1 MEFAPIV
8 LFVYNRPDLTLSTL
22 QCLSKNEEAKES
34 TLYVYCDGA
43 KAGAS
48 PEQLQLIRQVREI
61 VHSQPWCGKV
71 VVLEAEKNKG
81 LATSVIDGVTEV
93 IGKHGKIIV
102 LEDDLTLSPFFL
114 KYMND
119 ALTKYADEEKLLA
132 VHGYLYPFEIPA
144 SFTDSTFLVHDPGS
158 LGWGTWSRAWSKF
171 EPDTDKVMAQIK
183 AKGLKR
189 PFDFWG
195 AYPFYRMLRQHKN
208 GKVSSWAIR
217 WRGTAYLHDMLTLYP
232 VKSLVRHD
240 GNVASATHHY
250 KEEDWL
256 HTEVYQSPIPVGNIP
271 VKNNLPMEKLFAKFL
286 RAKAGMTV
294 QAKIKNRLK
303 KYWKKITG
311 HA

>member
-22 QCLSKNEEAKES
+22 QHLSRNKEAKES
-34 TLYVYCDGA
+34 TLYVYCDGP

-48 PEQLQLIRQVREI
+48 TEQLQLVKQVREI
-61 VHSQPWCGKV
+61 VHREPWCGRV
-71 VVLEAEKNKG
+71 IVLEAEQNKG

-93 IGKHGKIIV
+93 ISKHGKVIV
-102 LEDDLTLSPFFL
+102 LEDDLTVSPFFL
-114 KYMND
+114 QYMND
-119 ALTKYADEEKLLA
+119 GLHRYEHAEKVLA
-132 VHGYLYPFEIPA
+132 VHGYLYPFTIPA
-144 SFTDSTFLVHDPGS
+144 NYKPSTFLVHDPGS

-171 EPDTDKVMAQIK
+171 ERDTDKVIEQIK
-183 AKGLKR
+183 AKGLKAA
-189 PFDFWG
+189 FDFWG
-195 AYPFYRMLRQHKN
+195 ANPFFRMLHQHKH

-217 WRGTAYLHDMLTLYP
+217 WRATAYLYDMLTLDP

-240 GNVASATHHY
+240 GNVAAATHHF

-256 HTEVYQSPIPVGNIP
+256 YTEIYQQPVPVEDIPVE
-271 VKNNLPMEKLFAKFL
+271 NNLPMERVFAKFL
-286 RAKAGMTV
+286 RANAGMTI

-303 KYWKKITG
+303 KYWRKITG

>member
-22 QCLSKNEEAKES
+22 QYLSKNEEAKES

-48 PEQLQLIRQVREI
+48 PEQLQLIKQVREV
-61 VHSQPWCGKV
+61 VHSEQWCGKV
-71 VVLEAEKNKG
+71 VILEAEQNKG

-102 LEDDLTLSPFFL
+102 LEDDLTVSPFFL

-119 ALTKYADEEKLLA
+119 ALTKYAEDEKLLA
-132 VHGYLYPFEIPA
+132 VHGYLYPFNMPA
-144 SFTDSTFLVHDPGS
+144 DYKASTFLVHDPGS
-158 LGWGTWSRAWSKF
+158 LGWGTWSRAWKKF
-171 EPDTDKVMAQIK
+171 EPDTNRVIELIK
-183 AKGLKR
+183 LKGLKR
-189 PFDFWG
+189 AFDFWG
-195 AYPFYRMLRQHKN
+195 AYPFFRMLHQHKN

-217 WRGTAYLHDMLTLYP
+217 WRATAYLHDMLTLYP

-240 GNVASATHHY
+240 GNVAAATHHY
-250 KEEDWL
+250 KEIDWL
-256 HTEVYQSPIPVGNIP
+256 YTEIYQAPVPVGDIPVE
-271 VKNNLPMEKLFAKFL
+271 NNLPMEKEFAKFL
-286 RAKAGMTV
+286 RANAGMTIE
-294 QAKIKNRLK
+294 AKIKNRLK
-303 KYWKKITG
+303 QYWKKITG